1 MFESITLLQV
11 WGQHCMTKAGAVDHS
26 EHAKKPRAWFGR
38 MVDDQDQGSGGSHQF
53 CLACAALGTPGRHPS
68 SLTHMFA
75 IICLVQA
82 LLNHNKNSKITF
94 ETIFRA
100 LKWWLMIASNC
111 EFNLIQDLPTLK
123 PLPAW
128 IIGSQC
134 LTAFNCFGFKRLH
147 STQPPADLQTMM
159 LQCLAI
165 LNTLDTR
172 CYPWNK
178 NQLLQ

>member
-1 MFESITLLQV
+1 MPKSQAEGMI
-11 WGQHCMTKAGAVDHS
+11 W
-26 EHAKKPRAWFGR
+26 
-38 MVDDQDQGSGGSHQF
+38 VDDQDQGSGGNHQF
-53 CLACAALGTPGRHPS
+53 CLGSAVLGTPGHHPS

-82 LLNHNKNSKITF
+82 LLIRIPKSHLKTV
-94 ETIFRA
+94 FRA

-172 CYPWNK
+172 SYP
-178 NQLLQ
+178 